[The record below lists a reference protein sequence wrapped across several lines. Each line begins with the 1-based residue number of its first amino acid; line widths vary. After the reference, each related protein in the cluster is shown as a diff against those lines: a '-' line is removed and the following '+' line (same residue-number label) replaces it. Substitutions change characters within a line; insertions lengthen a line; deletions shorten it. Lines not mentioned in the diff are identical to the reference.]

1 MFNEEVAANFER
13 EEIDGTTMQS
23 ERIKT
28 DESMNS
34 LGLTTIGKKNKF
46 AVAVQTLFG
55 KYF

>member
-13 EEIDGTTMQS
+13 EEIDGTTLQS

-46 AVAVQTLFG
+46 VVAVLNPFR
-55 KYF
+55 

>member
-13 EEIDGTTMQS
+13 GEIDGTTLQS

-34 LGLTTIGKKNKF
+34 LGLTTIAKKNKF
-46 AVAVQTLFG
+46 VVAVQTLFG